1 MDTHGHM
8 KTFKDIRCSR
18 FMSQLEFSQLLLMD
32 QSHYGKLERG
42 MVQPRMST
50 VSQIAKILKLSPET
64 VQEMILESMVLY
76 ETTLPASQESDAPS

>member
-1 MDTHGHM
+1 M

-50 VSQIAKILKLSPET
+50 VSQIAKILKLSPEI
-64 VQEMILESMVLY
+64 VQEMISESMNVY
-76 ETTLPASQESDAPS
+76 QTTAPTSKKSGAPS